1 MPCRRANFETSDVVR
16 VSENEPTAEDIDRML
31 QEKGIVLKQGPTFSN
46 IVAMANVGCQIDLKS
61 IAIHLRNAEYNP
73 KRFPAVSIR
82 IRNPKTTALKSGKM
96 VITGAKSIDDSK
108 LACRKFIRMLQKLGY
123 IVAKSIEECNFKIQ
137 NHVANM
143 DFGHPIRLEGFE
155 VNQRMF
161 ARWEPQIFPALI
173 YNMMLPKLVS
183 TSIAQPSY

>member
-1 MPCRRANFETSDVVR
+1 MSRFEAPDAAR
-16 VSENEPTAEDIDRML
+16 IPENEPTAEDIDRML

-46 IVAMANVGCQIDLKS
+46 IVATANVGCQLDLKS
-61 IAIHLRNAEYNP
+61 VALHLRNAEYHP

-82 IRNPKTTALKSGKM
+82 IRDPKTTALIFKSGKM
-96 VITGAKSIDDSK
+96 VVTGAKSICDSK
-108 LACRKFIRMLQKLGY
+108 LACRKFVRMLQKLGY
-123 IVAKSIEECNFKIQ
+123 AVAKSVEECDFKLR

-155 VNQRMF
+155 MGQRMF
-161 ARWEPQIFPALI
+161 ARWEPQLFPALI

-183 TSIAQPSY
+183 TSIA